1 MKPSLLLLR
10 VAAALLATA
19 ILPAA
24 TPVAPPEARPTVIT
38 SDLFEM
44 HSTDTETISV
54 FDGNVVVTATG
65 LRLTCDHLVVVS
77 IRIGEESDTVGK
89 QDRFKSL
96 LAVGRVRIEQGEREA
111 TCDRA
116 EVLPREDRITL
127 TGKPVVTDHGNG
139 TVATGD
145 PLILLRNER
154 RIIGRDVKLTAPSL
168 KDLGFDPTQPPP
180 EADGAKQPPP
190 KAAPPK

>member
-1 MKPSLLLLR
+1 LKPSFRLLR
-10 VAAALLATA
+10 VVAALLAA
-19 ILPAA
+19 AVLPAA
-24 TPVAPPEARPTVIT
+24 TPVAPPEAQLTVIT

-65 LRLTCDHLVVVS
+65 LRLTCDHLEVVS
-77 IRIGEESDTVGK
+77 VRIGDESDTVGK

-154 RIIGRDVKLTAPSL
+154 RITGRNVKVTAPSL
-168 KDLGFDPTQPPP
+168 KDLGFDPKQSPP
-180 EADGAKQPPP
+180 EADASKPPAP
-190 KAAPPK
+190 KSAPPK